1 MATFIKLTQS
11 DLSSYHCKH
20 KDKHLMVIPQIDN
33 PNKGELS
40 IGVYND
46 DFYKD
51 FLEDRQEEEISETEF
66 LTIVGNITGAIK
78 NFMDL
83 INID

>member
-1 MATFIKLTQS
+1 MATFIKVTHG

-33 PNKGELS
+33 PNKGDIS
-40 IGVYND
+40 IRDD

-66 LTIVGNITGAIK
+66 LTAVGNITGAIK